1 MDELWRI
8 QDYLGREVV
17 LTEIRREHI
26 VSEHSDLVRQMAEVR
41 HTIEQ
46 PEQVRRDRTY
56 AHRENSY
63 KRKPSGKRW
72 MKVVVHYRP
81 VPPQGTWV
89 GEVITAFS
97 VEEPEPQEVL
107 KWP

>member
-1 MDELWRI
+1 LEEIWRI
-8 QDYLGREVV
+8 QDYLGQEVV
-17 LTEIRREHI
+17 LTEVRREPI
-26 VSEHSDLVRQMAEVR
+26 VSEHSELVRQLADVR
-41 HTIEQ
+41 HTLEQ
-46 PEQVRRDRTY
+46 PDQVRRDRKF

-89 GEVITAFS
+89 GEIVTAYD
-97 VEEPEPQEVL
+97 VEEPEPLEVL
-107 KWP
+107 LWH